1 MGDAPA
7 AQRAENSGIAALS
20 CSSGLTLGAP
30 GPTIAAARAVHRGF
44 ARNCTGKTELRFR
57 RYLILPVILALA
69 ACATVTNPPPSSPV
83 AQLPEVHFPPA
94 PPRIVVDN
102 PFEGPA
108 ADLESLPAAKG
119 DLWDRIVR
127 GYAIPDIHGP
137 LVDKWE
143 HWYAA
148 RPDYVARMV
157 ERSRRYLYH
166 IVTEVEQRHM
176 PLEIALLPMVES
188 AFNPNAMSATHAS
201 GIWQF
206 MPATGKLYGLKQN
219 WWFDSRR
226 DVVAAT
232 NSALDYLQQLHSE
245 FNDWQLALAAYNW
258 GEGNVERAIERNRA
272 RGLPADYSSLQ
283 SMADETRNYLPKLQ
297 AVKNIV
303 ADPAKFGLVLADVPD
318 TPYFTIVR
326 TTVHMD
332 VKRAAELAEMPLDEF
347 LALNPQHNRPVIF
360 GADEYGILLPIDKA
374 EIFAAKLDLMDQP
387 LVSWQAHRM
396 KPGETLA
403 QVAVRYGMSLETLKS
418 VNGIGPHSTVPT
430 GYSLLVPSQRPSE
443 ASAESLE
450 HAVFTTVPAGRTF
463 YYVVRRGD
471 TVHGIAAR
479 YGVSMEDIRR
489 WNHLSRN
496 WLRVGEKLRIT
507 SDARPVR
514 IEHASIGH
522 PHGTRTKVAKTRSST
537 VRREPHHPQKTR
549 VASKRHAK
557 PRAGAHHETKPA
569 IAAAAVR
576 DNAISER

>member
-1 MGDAPA
+1 M
-7 AQRAENSGIAALS
+7 L
-20 CSSGLTLGAP
+20 
-30 GPTIAAARAVHRGF
+30 V
-44 ARNCTGKTELRFR
+44 
-57 RYLILPVILALA
+57 LAS
-69 ACATVTNPPPSSPV
+69 CATVTNPPPASPPSGL

-108 ADLESLPAAKG
+108 ADLEPLPAAKG

-127 GYAIPDIHGP
+127 GYAIPDIQGP

-143 HWYAA
+143 QWYAA

-166 IVTEVEQRHM
+166 IVTEVEQRDM

-206 MPATGKLYGLKQN
+206 MPGTAKHYGLKQN

-232 NSALDYLQQLHSE
+232 NSALDYLQQLHAE

-258 GEGNVERAIERNRA
+258 GEGNVERAIARNRA
-272 RGLPADYSSLQ
+272 RGLPTDYSSLQ
-283 SMADETRNYLPKLQ
+283 RMADETRNYLPKLQ

-326 TTVHMD
+326 TTVQMD
-332 VKRAAELAEMPLDEF
+332 VKRAAELAELPLDEF

-374 EIFAAKLDLMDQP
+374 EIFAAKLDLIDQP
-387 LVSWQAHRM
+387 LVSWRAHRM

-403 QVAVRYGMSLETLKS
+403 QVALRYGMSLETLKS

-430 GYSLLVPSQRPSE
+430 GYSLLVPSQRASE

-496 WLRVGEKLRIT
+496 WLRAGEKLRIT

-514 IEHASIGH
+514 TLQASRSRPH
-522 PHGTRTKVAKTRSST
+522 PA
-537 VRREPHHPQKTR
+537 KTR
-549 VASKRHAK
+549 VAKTSTKAVRHD
-557 PRAGAHHETKPA
+557 PRHPPKARVASTRRAAPSATVHHTAKPA
-569 IAAAAVR
+569 IAASAVR
-576 DNAISER
+576 DSTISER